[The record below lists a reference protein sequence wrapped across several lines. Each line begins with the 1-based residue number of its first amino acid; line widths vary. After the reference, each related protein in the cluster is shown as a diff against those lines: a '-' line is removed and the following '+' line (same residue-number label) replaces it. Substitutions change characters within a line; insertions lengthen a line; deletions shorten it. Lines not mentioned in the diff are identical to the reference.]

1 MVLSIG
7 TMPGPYKNTGAIGA
21 GRMGKVYHVC
31 DDRNDSSFAIK
42 VLQFNVS
49 AYPSGPL
56 AASNEMTRL

>member
-1 MVLSIG
+1 MMLSTG
-7 TMPGPYKNTGAIGA
+7 RMLGPYENTGAIGA
-21 GRMGKVYHVC
+21 GLMGKVYHVC

-49 AYPSGPL
+49 AYPSEPL